1 MRIKKLFTIFA
12 AIATLS
18 ASAQTGREPQAGDI
32 VRQGNSIYYLVR
44 VFSTPEQNAAFQ
56 RDIDIMR
63 RHATAIDKCKLRI
76 KEITD
81 AEKTFE
87 KDPKKLEALAA
98 DKTRISSALD
108 KLVKDFSTNEEAMK
122 KLYGFVSNR
131 DYRITYDESKI
142 CVPINKEE
150 LSELKSKDGKKLDP
164 LKIITRGNT
173 SLYILKNISGARA
186 NEELQRM
193 LGFSIS
199 RKNEIDKLRTELAG
213 TVDPQ
218 AQLKISA
225 NISAAEKAMQSNE
238 EKLRQKYGI
247 DKNQN
252 YTVEISKSKMYL
264 VITPEEERELRA
276 KFGGK

>member
-1 MRIKKLFTIFA
+1 MK
-12 AIATLS
+12 
-18 ASAQTGREPQAGDI
+18 
-32 VRQGNSIYYLVR
+32 
-44 VFSTPEQNAAFQ
+44 
-56 RDIDIMR
+56 
-63 RHATAIDKCKLRI
+63 
-76 KEITD
+76 
-81 AEKTFE
+81 
-87 KDPKKLEALAA
+87 
-98 DKTRISSALD
+98 
-108 KLVKDFSTNEEAMK
+108 K

-131 DYRITYDESKI
+131 DYRITYDESNI
-142 CVPINKEE
+142 CVPITKEE

-173 SLYILKNISGARA
+173 SLYILKNISGART